1 MRAEKIPGL
10 SKNIEETTPLSHR
23 VLWACTVGSRCYTS
37 LCGGNELILVDGG
50 GSWGERINT
59 LFFSTRSPYV
69 FLGAD
74 DVIFHDGWLDAAL
87 ETMQDVDGVVAV
99 NDLHNP
105 NGTLALVSR
114 RYIEEES
121 GCIDV
126 EGVVIYPGYFHNY
139 SETELF
145 ETAKSRGRFAY
156 CEESVVEHL
165 HPDAGKAEK
174 DEIYQLGMA
183 HLVEDQDLF
192 FSRRLLWV

>member
-1 MRAEKIPGL
+1 MGAGALPPMKIAGIICVRDEADIIERTL
-10 SKNIEETTPLSHR
+10 ENIFDQGVDH
-23 VLWACTVGSRCYTS
+23 VYCQDDGST
-37 LCGGNELILVDGG
+37 D
-50 GSWGERINT
+50 
-59 LFFSTRSPYV
+59 
-69 FLGAD
+69 
-74 DVIFHDGWLDAAL
+74 
-87 ETMQDVDGVVAV
+87 
-99 NDLHNP
+99 
-105 NGTLALVSR
+105 GTLALISR

-192 FSRRLLWV
+192 FSRRHLWDRKSVV